1 MSNATS
7 NATVGLA
14 IDPSSL
20 ISSCELGSMGGSA
33 AAQRYIELR
42 TPVALVGPAAFNLP
56 DVVAASV
63 ARSHA
68 AAQMLA
74 AKKRPLTLQ
83 ELSMPPDV
91 DAPKGR
97 FERTL
102 QREQLMPLVD
112 LAYSETKSVQRS
124 AIGLQ

>member
-1 MSNATS
+1 MSNSTS
-7 NATVGLA
+7 NATIGLA

-56 DVVAASV
+56 DIVAASV

-68 AAQMLA
+68 AAREGDGA
-74 AKKRPLTLQ
+74 
-83 ELSMPPDV
+83 ELDEERDEREAEGDV
-91 DAPKGR
+91 RRRVEVAQQHLRRLGAWPR
-97 FERTL
+97 L
-102 QREQLMPLVD
+102 
-112 LAYSETKSVQRS
+112 
-124 AIGLQ
+124 